1 MPASPAA
8 AAAAATASAAAADD
22 GGGGG
27 ASSSSS
33 QQQQQP
39 AVDPGSLLVERRS
52 EVLTEQLNDCF
63 SLMWDWALCGGPK
76 ARVRQLY
83 VHGRLQRCMD
93 EYHKFKSCLI
103 GRADPA
109 RRAGA
114 APAPH
119 PLWAIRTRGQA
130 ADFWGRHFAHIEGR
144 RPQDAEDGLI

>member
-1 MPASPAA
+1 MPAAPAPAPPAA
-8 AAAAATASAAAADD
+8 AGPATSTGDDD
-22 GGGGG
+22 GGGAG

-33 QQQQQP
+33 QP
-39 AVDPGSLLVERRS
+39 VDPGSLLVERRS

-63 SLMWDWALCGGPK
+63 NLMWDWALCGGPK
-76 ARVRQLY
+76 ARIRQLY

-114 APAPH
+114 TPAPH